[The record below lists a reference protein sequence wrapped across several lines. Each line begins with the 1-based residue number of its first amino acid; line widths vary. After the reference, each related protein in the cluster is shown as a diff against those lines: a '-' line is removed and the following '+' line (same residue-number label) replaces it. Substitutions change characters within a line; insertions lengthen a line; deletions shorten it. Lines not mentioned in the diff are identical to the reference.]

1 MNKRWI
7 GGGVA
12 TAACLLGLM
21 ACTDRAGDAGN
32 QRADAVGQAEKAA
45 AAAGNKAA
53 EMAEL
58 ARDKTRAYIAS
69 PEVKQDAA
77 AVGSA
82 IKNAG
87 NAAVSTV
94 DDAAI
99 TASVSKALAK
109 DAELNTS
116 RIEVQTRGGV
126 VHLAGRASS
135 AAAKARAGELAGGV
149 QGVSAVDNALE
160 VRAL

>member
-1 MNKRWI
+1 MSKRWI
-7 GGGVA
+7 SRL
-12 TAACLLGLM
+12 AAASCILGLI
-21 ACTDRAGDAGN
+21 ACTERAGDSTGK
-32 QRADAVGQAEKAA
+32 RADAVGQAEKAA

-58 ARDKTRAYIAS
+58 ARDKTRAFITS
-69 PEVKQDAA
+69 PEVRQDAA

-99 TASVSKALAK
+99 TASVSRVLAK
-109 DAELNTS
+109 DPALDAG
-116 RIEVQTRGGV
+116 RIEVETRAGV
-126 VHLAGRASS
+126 VHLAGHAPS

-160 VRAL
+160 VQAL

>member
-1 MNKRWI
+1 MSKRWI
-7 GGGVA
+7 GGLVA
-12 TAACLLGLM
+12 TGCLLGLM
-21 ACTDRAGDAGN
+21 ACTDRAGDSGN
-32 QRADAVGQAEKAA
+32 KRTDAVGQAEQAA
-45 AAAGNKAA
+45 SAAGSKAA

-58 ARDKTRAYIAS
+58 ARDKTRAFITS
-69 PEVKQDAA
+69 PEVRQDAA

-82 IKNAG
+82 IRNAG
-87 NAAVSTV
+87 NAAVATA

-99 TASVSKALAK
+99 TASVSKALAR

-116 RIEVQTRGGV
+116 RIEVETRGGV
-126 VHLAGRASS
+126 VHLAGHAPSP
-135 AAAKARAGELAGGV
+135 AAKARAGELAGGV

>member
-1 MNKRWI
+1 MSKKWI
-7 GGGVA
+7 GGVMA
-12 TAACLLGLM
+12 SCLVVLV
-21 ACTDRAGDAGN
+21 ACTDRAGDSTR
-32 QRADAVGQAEKAA
+32 QQADPVGQAEKAA
-45 AAAGNKAA
+45 TAAGHKAA

-58 ARDKTRAYIAS
+58 ARDKTRAYLAS
-69 PEVKQDAA
+69 PEVRQDAA

-87 NAAVSTV
+87 NAAVATV

-99 TASVSKALAK
+99 TASVTQSLAK
-109 DAELNTS
+109 DAELNAS
-116 RIEVQTRGGV
+116 RIEVRTRGGV
-126 VHLAGRASS
+126 VHLAGQAPS

>member
-1 MNKRWI
+1 MRKEWI
-7 GGGVA
+7 GGAVA
-12 TAACLLGLM
+12 AGCLVGLV
-21 ACTDRAGDAGN
+21 ACTDRAGDSTR
-32 QRADAVGQAEKAA
+32 QPADAVGQAEKAA

-58 ARDKTRAYIAS
+58 ARDKTRAFITS
-69 PEVKQDAA
+69 PEVRQDAA

-87 NAAVSTV
+87 NAAVASV

-99 TASVSKALAK
+99 TASVTQALAK
-109 DAELNTS
+109 DAELNAS
-116 RIEVQTRGGV
+116 RIEVQTRAGV
-126 VHLAGRASS
+126 VHLAGHAPS
-135 AAAKARAGELAGGV
+135 AAAKARAGELAGAV
-149 QGVSAVDNALE
+149 QGVSAVDNALD

>member
-1 MNKRWI
+1 MSKQWI
-7 GGGVA
+7 GGVVA
-12 TAACLLGLM
+12 AGCLVGLI
-21 ACTDRAGDAGN
+21 ACTDRGGDAT
-32 QRADAVGQAEKAA
+32 RRPPDAVGQAEKAA

-58 ARDKTRAYIAS
+58 ARDKTRAFITS
-69 PEVKQDAA
+69 PEVRQDAA

-82 IKNAG
+82 LKNAG
-87 NAAVSTV
+87 NAAVATV

-99 TASVSKALAK
+99 TASVTQALAR
-109 DAELNTS
+109 DAELKAS

-126 VHLAGRASS
+126 VHLAGQASS
-135 AAAKARAGELAGGV
+135 AAAKARAAELAGGV
-149 QGVSAVDNALE
+149 QGVSAVDNALD

>member
-1 MNKRWI
+1 MTKKWI
-7 GGGVA
+7 GGVMA
-12 TAACLLGLM
+12 SCLVGLI
-21 ACTDRAGDAGN
+21 ACTERAGDSTRH
-32 QRADAVGQAEKAA
+32 QADPVGQAEKAA

-58 ARDKTRAYIAS
+58 ARDKTRAFITS
-69 PEVKQDAA
+69 PEVRQDAA

-87 NAAVSTV
+87 NAAVATV

-99 TASVSKALAK
+99 TASVTQALAK
-109 DAELNTS
+109 DSELNAS
-116 RIEVQTRGGV
+116 RIKVETRAGV
-126 VHLAGRASS
+126 VHLAGHAPS

-149 QGVSAVDNALE
+149 QGVSAVDNSLE
-160 VRAL
+160 VQAL

>member
-1 MNKRWI
+1 MSKKWV
-7 GGGVA
+7 GSVMA
-12 TAACLLGLM
+12 SCLVGLI
-21 ACTDRAGDAGN
+21 ACTERAGDSTR
-32 QRADAVGQAEKAA
+32 QQADPIGQAEKAA

-58 ARDKTRAYIAS
+58 ARDKTRAFVTS
-69 PEVKQDAA
+69 PEVRQDAK

-87 NAAVSTV
+87 NAAVASV

-99 TASVSKALAK
+99 TASVTQALAK
-109 DAELNTS
+109 DGELNAS

-126 VHLAGRASS
+126 VHLAGQAPS
-135 AAAKARAGELAGGV
+135 AAAKARAGKLAGAV
-149 QGVSAVDNALE
+149 QGVSAVDNALD